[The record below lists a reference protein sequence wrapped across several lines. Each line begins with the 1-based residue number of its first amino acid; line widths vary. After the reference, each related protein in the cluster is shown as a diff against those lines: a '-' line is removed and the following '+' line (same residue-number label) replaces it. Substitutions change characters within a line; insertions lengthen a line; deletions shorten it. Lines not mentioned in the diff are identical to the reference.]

1 MAIRQRGRESL
12 YKGKE
17 GHERHGVPVR
27 KTLASTEELDVT
39 TLEAPSN
46 EKILSFEKIWVTD
59 GLASGLGW
67 GSCRAL
73 LGPVDSRRLPDSS
86 GARSQGE
93 ECSL

>member
-1 MAIRQRGRESL
+1 M
-12 YKGKE
+12 
-17 GHERHGVPVR
+17 
-27 KTLASTEELDVT
+27 

-46 EKILSFEKIWVTD
+46 EKILGFEKIWVTD

-73 LGPVDSRRLPDSS
+73 LGPVDSRRLPDRS

-93 ECSL
+93 ECSLSVRQSTGHRITMVESFG